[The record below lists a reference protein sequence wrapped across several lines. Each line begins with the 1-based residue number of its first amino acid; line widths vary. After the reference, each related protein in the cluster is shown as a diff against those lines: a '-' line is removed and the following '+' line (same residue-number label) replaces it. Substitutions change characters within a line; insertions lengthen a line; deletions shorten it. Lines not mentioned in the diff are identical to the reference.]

1 MFTDWF
7 IKTKELVKMKV
18 SDILHKIN
26 PLPIRCNIKEAND
39 ILQKSD
45 TDFLP
50 VIDEEEKYVGI
61 VSKDSLLKEVLSG
74 LTHNASIKGCLAQYI
89 PCVWSDTELEIMPIC
104 SNGAV
109 VLNSDNQVIGII
121 RNIDFIRAFRS
132 NIDDLQD
139 RMYAVIESAHNGIL
153 AVDLSGN
160 IILANRVVA
169 EILEIPVDQLI
180 GHPVIEY
187 ISNSLMPK
195 ILISGQSLYGE
206 KIVLNTTPI
215 LANYSPVKK
224 NGAISGAVCVFQDLS
239 SMDAIHSELDSVKKL
254 TRELESIIDSSY
266 DGMYI
271 TDGKCLT
278 LNCNEA
284 YQRITGISAS
294 EVVGRTMHEL
304 VKAGVFDHSVS
315 ILVME
320 GRKNITITQTIKK
333 TNKQVLVTGNPIFDE
348 DGDLF
353 RIVTNVRDVTELY
366 NLQNKLQKSKEQTL
380 LYETELRHLRSQ
392 QVEDTGIIY
401 RSLCMSKIIELSL
414 KLANVDST
422 VLITGESGT
431 GKELIAKLIH
441 KQGKS
446 ASKAFIKINC
456 AAIPEQLLES
466 ELFGYV
472 GGAFTGAKK
481 EGKPGLF
488 ELAHNG
494 TLFLDELG
502 EMPLLLQAKLLR
514 AIQEK
519 EVVRV
524 GSTKAIEVNVKIIA
538 ATNRNLEKMV
548 RESTFREDLY
558 YRLMVVPIHLPPLRE
573 RKEDITLLVKF
584 FVEKLNIRFDFN
596 RRISSQLVDK
606 LTEYSWPGNVRE
618 LENIIERMMI
628 ISAEDELSV
637 NLLPETMRQRA
648 VFPKRGTKLKDA
660 VAQTEAYILNETYN
674 EYKSWQKVAE
684 VLGVDRTT
692 IFRKAVKYGL
702 LS

>member
-1 MFTDWF
+1 
-7 IKTKELVKMKV
+7 MKV

-50 VIDEEEKYVGI
+50 VINEEEKYVGI

-266 DGMYI
+266 DGIYI

-414 KLANVDST
+414 KLANVDSI

-637 NLLPETMRQRA
+637 NLLPETMRQQA

>member
-1 MFTDWF
+1 
-7 IKTKELVKMKV
+7 MKA
-18 SDILHKIN
+18 SDIMHKIN

-61 VSKDSLLKEVLSG
+61 VSKDSLLKEVLNG

-109 VLNSDNQVIGII
+109 VLNSDNQVKGII
-121 RNIDFIRAFRS
+121 RNIDFLRAFRS
-132 NIDDLQD
+132 DIDDLKD

-195 ILISGQSLYGE
+195 ILLSGQSLYGE

-224 NGAISGAVCVFQDLS
+224 NDVITGAVCVFQDLS

-254 TRELESIIDSSY
+254 TRELGSIINSSY
-266 DGMYI
+266 DGIYI
-271 TDGKCLT
+271 TDGECLT

-304 VKAGVFDHSVS
+304 VEAGIFDHSVS

-348 DGDLF
+348 NGYIF

-366 NLQNKLQKSKEQTL
+366 NLQNQLQKSKEQTL

-392 QVEDTGIIY
+392 QAEDTGIIY
-401 RSLCMSKIIELSL
+401 RSICMSKIIELSL

-431 GKELIAKLIH
+431 GKELLAKLIH
-441 KQGKS
+441 KHGKGIN
-446 ASKAFIKINC
+446 KPFIKINC

-466 ELFGYV
+466 ELFGYDS
-472 GGAFTGAKK
+472 GAFTGAKK

-494 TLFLDELG
+494 TLFLDEVA
-502 EMPLLLQAKLLR
+502 EMPLLLQSKLLR
-514 AIQEK
+514 VLQERQII
-519 EVVRV
+519 RV
-524 GSTKAIEVNVKIIA
+524 GGTKPLDVNVRIIA
-538 ATNRNLEKMV
+538 ATNRDLPKMV
-548 RESTFREDLY
+548 KEGNFRGDLY
-558 YRLMVVPIHLPPLRE
+558 YRLMVIPIELPPLRD
-573 RKEDITLLVKF
+573 RKEDIPLLVKH
-584 FVEKLNIRFDFN
+584 FVDTLNN
-596 RRISSQLVDK
+596 RYDYKYHASAQLLNVLSD
-606 LTEYSWPGNVRE
+606 YPWPGNIRE
-618 LENIIERMMI
+618 LSNIIERLMI
-628 ISAEDELSV
+628 TTNEDELSV
-637 NLLPETMRQRA
+637 DLLPETIYRKD
-648 VFPKRGTKLKDA
+648 VLPEYGTQLQDA
-660 VAQTEAYILNETYN
+660 AAQAEAYLISKTY
-674 EYKSWQKVAE
+674 EEWKSWTKVAE
-684 VLGVDRTT
+684 ILGVNKST
-692 IFRKAVKYGL
+692 IYRKALKHGL
-702 LS
+702 LK

>member
-1 MFTDWF
+1 
-7 IKTKELVKMKV
+7 MKV